1 MLQNQDTL
9 EEVHGAWKTEFA
21 KTLKRIINTLRKT
34 TPFTFPECGGL
45 GISHPRCCDPCV
57 NHNRCSVCAQEL
69 TRSKREQLSQIKH
82 SLTLD
87 LATAMQGLYRSLL
100 DDPRLLSDNK
110 DQAVAMAAD
119 LERKLLEA
127 PGDLKAYNAALESFL
142 KQGELRE
149 ISEGEMTSWPGSFN
163 YICLP

>member
-1 MLQNQDTL
+1 M
-9 EEVHGAWKTEFA
+9 
-21 KTLKRIINTLRKT
+21 
-34 TPFTFPECGGL
+34 
-45 GISHPRCCDPCV
+45 
-57 NHNRCSVCAQEL
+57 CAQEL